1 MESKIVQHN
10 TYNMENYRAPIVQQS
25 CSTVHRTSTRGAP
38 VYGFYS
44 SPSSFGEG
52 SPQRPKSCPSC
63 KPNIGRYELEHQLES
78 VTTSMPN
85 GNIKRELQDELK
97 SLVSENARLCGWQ
110 FGATPYF
117 GAKYP
122 CPTMSFISRRY
133 LHDFKSS
140 SSPCADPKATRLKQP
155 DIFLGKPKGLSGEG
169 TRTTIGLSAN
179 TQLVRGRLSTD
190 NEPLSNLPEPKPEQ
204 RPQGQRQALK
214 SVTMA
219 LDPAKKGPEYWE
231 RRRRNNQSAR
241 KFRDARKIREIQMQR
256 KLVYIEGEN
265 VRLRREIYASQVE
278 NFRLKEILSANCDVC
293 STQESQK
300 QKFVSNERLST
311 GPSFHS

>member
-25 CSTVHRTSTRGAP
+25 CSTVHRTSTRSAP
-38 VYGFYS
+38 MYGFYS

-140 SSPCADPKATRLKQP
+140 SSPCADPKATRLEQP

-293 STQESQK
+293 STQKSQK

-311 GPSFHS
+311 APSFHS

>member
-1 MESKIVQHN
+1 M
-10 TYNMENYRAPIVQQS
+10 
-25 CSTVHRTSTRGAP
+25 
-38 VYGFYS
+38 YGFYS
-44 SPSSFGEG
+44 APSSFGEG
-52 SPQRPKSCPSC
+52 SLQRPKSCPSC
-63 KPNIGRYELEHQLES
+63 KSNFGRYELEHQLES

-85 GNIKRELQDELK
+85 GNIKRELQDELQ

-110 FGATPYF
+110 FGAPPY
-117 GAKYP
+117 
-122 CPTMSFISRRY
+122 
-133 LHDFKSS
+133 FKSS
-140 SSPCADPKATRLKQP
+140 SSPCADPKATRLEQP

-179 TQLVRGRLSTD
+179 TQLVRERLSTD

-204 RPQGQRQALK
+204 RPQGQREDLK

-241 KFRDARKIREIQMQR
+241 KSRDARKFRELQMQR

-293 STQESQK
+293 STQESLK
-300 QKFVSNERLST
+300 EKFVSNERLST
-311 GPSFHS
+311 APSFHSWC